1 MNLVK
6 FNGLEVRTTSKIVAD
21 VFGKAHRKVCRDI
34 EKLECSEE
42 FHKANFGRSEYTTD
56 RGKTY
61 KCYTITRDG
70 FSFLCMGFT
79 GSKAAKWKESYINA
93 FNSMENGMLNID
105 ARMQKLSIEGDKIK
119 EAGKEWSALGHEI
132 NTQKKLH
139 LKKVNELI
147 DQVQF
152 KLDIK

>member
-1 MNLVK
+1 MDLVS
-6 FNGLEVRTTSKIVAD
+6 FDGLEVRTTSKIVAD
-21 VFGKAHRKVCRDI
+21 VFGKVHRDVVRAITNLD
-34 EKLECSEE
+34 CSEE
-42 FHKANFGRSEYTTD
+42 FKVANFAQSEYTTE

-61 KCYTITRDG
+61 KCYTMTRDG

-79 GSKAAKWKESYINA
+79 GSKAAKWKESYIKA
-93 FNSMENGMLNID
+93 FNSMENGLLNID

-119 EAGKEWSALGHEI
+119 EAGKEWSVLGHEI
-132 NTQKKLH
+132 NNQKKLH